1 MKAKN
6 LLYLEIYAFA
16 PLGVVCGNFY
26 EPQISRGGGTRE
38 DTPLA
43 KASDGRIQLPVC
55 AETDASA
62 ILKIYE

>member
-26 EPQISRGGGTRE
+26 ESQISRGGGTRE
-38 DTPLA
+38 GIPLA
-43 KASDGRIQLPVC
+43 KASGGRIQLSVC
-55 AETDASA
+55 AEIDASA
-62 ILKIYE
+62 IPKLYE

>member
-26 EPQISRGGGTRE
+26 ESQISRGGGTRE

-55 AETDASA
+55 AETYLPA
-62 ILKIYE
+62 IVKLYR